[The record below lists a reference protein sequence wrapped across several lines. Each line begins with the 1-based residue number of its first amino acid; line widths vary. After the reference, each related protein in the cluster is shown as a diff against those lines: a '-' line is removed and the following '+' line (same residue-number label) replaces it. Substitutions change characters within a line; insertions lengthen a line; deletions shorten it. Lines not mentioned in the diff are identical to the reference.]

1 MQLLLLWIKE
11 HSRIYCACCCDAW
24 RRMPN
29 CVQVWHK
36 WWKSWNSSK
45 TQLPTLQQEL
55 SSASKHLQDCK
66 IVIPQFILTKVSSAT
81 KHLHNC
87 KIILPQ
93 FITNLQVQKAS
104 IGKTAETSHNSSLT
118 FEFSKQAFAQ
128 LQNHPTIRHWPCKGR
143 KETWWWCKQVKLVQM
158 HKLQDDTLE
167 QSSSTTKTS

>member
-1 MQLLLLWIKE
+1 MQLLILWIKE
-11 HSRIYCACCCDAW
+11 HSRIYCACCYDAW

-55 SSASKHLQDCK
+55 SSASKHLHDCK

-87 KIILPQ
+87 KIIIPQ
-93 FITNLQVQKAS
+93 LITNFQVQKAS
-104 IGKTAETSHNSSLT
+104 IGMTAETSHNSSLT
-118 FEFSKQAFAQ
+118 FEFSKRASKHLHDCRIIPQFV
-128 LQNHPTIRHWPCKGR
+128 TDF
-143 KETWWWCKQVKLVQM
+143 VKVEKK
-158 HKLQDDTLE
+158 HGDGANK
-167 QSSSTTKTS
+167 